1 MKCYVALSY
10 TESLKF
16 KPPPNNY
23 VFELN
28 FSPAVVHCRTEG
40 AVAPEVRWRK
50 ERGEGDTSP
59 AATQFPS
66 HVTEV
71 NGALTFDGIQ
81 WSDVGNYTCTATSE
95 QGTINATISIDVAS
109 KFIKHIHRPL

>member
-1 MKCYVALSY
+1 M
-10 TESLKF
+10 
-16 KPPPNNY
+16 
-23 VFELN
+23 
-28 FSPAVVHCRTEG
+28 
-40 AVAPEVRWRK
+40 APEVRWTK

-71 NGALTFDGIQ
+71 NGVLTFDGIQ
-81 WSDVGNYTCTATSE
+81 WTDIGNYTCTATSE
-95 QGTINATISIDVAS
+95 QGTINATILIDVAS